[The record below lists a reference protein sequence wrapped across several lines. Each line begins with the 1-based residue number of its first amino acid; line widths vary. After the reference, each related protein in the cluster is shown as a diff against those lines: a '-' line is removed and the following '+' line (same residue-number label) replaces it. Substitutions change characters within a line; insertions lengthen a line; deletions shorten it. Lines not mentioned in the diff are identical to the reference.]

1 MFEYLKRDAVSHAD
15 MLDPLYRGTG
25 EVIYEGEDGVIFRE
39 MLSGIYFASMEDVE
53 KCLAVLGKYPV
64 TAFAVHQ
71 ERTAKMLQQ
80 RHHFPEYHPCHQYVY
95 PADTFGEAEMKH
107 AGIDSCRL
115 EQVQLLGAEY
125 RDIVDRNYDAMD
137 DPEYIGELIERK
149 QLWGIF
155 EQGELAGFIGQ
166 HLEGSMGLLEV
177 LPQYRNKGYGKILEV
192 FLIRRTLSQGRRPFC
207 QVFEGNEASARLQ
220 ERLGMVCSSEKTW
233 WLFGGQAAESR

>member
-1 MFEYLKRDAVSHAD
+1 VFEYLKRDAVSHAD
-15 MLDPLYRGTG
+15 MLDPLSRGTG

-39 MLSGIYFASMEDVE
+39 TLSGIYFASMEDVE
-53 KCLAVLGKYPV
+53 KCLAILGKYQA

-107 AGIDSCRL
+107 AGIDSRRL

-125 RDIVDRNYDAMD
+125 RDVVDRNYDAMD

-155 EQGELAGFIGQ
+155 EQGELG
-166 HLEGSMGLLEV
+166 
-177 LPQYRNKGYGKILEV
+177 R
-192 FLIRRTLSQGRRPFC
+192 IRRTAFRRQHGPSGGSSTVPEQGLRKNPGSLPHPPDTLPGPAPLLPGIRR
-207 QVFEGNEASARLQ
+207 QRDLRQTSGAAGD
-220 ERLGMVCSSEKTW
+220 GM
-233 WLFGGQAAESR
+233 FF